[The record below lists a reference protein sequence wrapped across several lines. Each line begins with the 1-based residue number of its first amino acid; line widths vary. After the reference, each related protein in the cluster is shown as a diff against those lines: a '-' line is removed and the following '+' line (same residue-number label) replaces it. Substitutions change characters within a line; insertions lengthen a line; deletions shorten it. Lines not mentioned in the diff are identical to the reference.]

1 MEWLADVYNLFVD
14 NETLFSAIAAIFAII
29 VGISFFIKR
38 IGYFFSF
45 FIKKIGGVFRRKP
58 PVPPPAPGDPTEVLV
73 NRLLALQKDLSSAEQ
88 DREGLLKAIEA
99 LQQNTGPE
107 HEVERKEA
115 LKAVEAGNTEKAEAL
130 FQSLANEKE
139 RQGSAANV
147 EAAECWRYI
156 GALAFLHDTEKSI
169 RAYYKATELDP
180 ANADGWNQ
188 LGRLQ
193 FRKGL
198 LDAAMA
204 SFERVLSLGNQIDN
218 LEIIAMATGNLGII
232 FKTRGELDEAEAMCR
247 KSLGLNKEL
256 GRKEGMA
263 NQYGNLGNIFRT
275 RGDLD
280 EAEAMYRKSLGLD
293 EELGRKEG
301 MANTF
306 GNLGNIFMT
315 RGDLDEARL
324 HWQQAIDLYKEVGMP
339 HMVEKVE
346 RIMRD

>member
-1 MEWLADVYNLFVD
+1 MEWLADVNNLFVG
-14 NETLFSAIAAIFAII
+14 NETLFSAIAAILAII
-29 VGISFFIKR
+29 AGISFFIKE
-38 IGYFFSF
+38 
-45 FIKKIGGVFRRKP
+45 IGGVFRRKP
-58 PVPPPAPGDPTEVLV
+58 PVPPGNPTDVLV

-169 RAYYKATELDP
+169 RAYHKATELDP
-180 ANADGWNQ
+180 ANAEGWNQ
-188 LGRLQ
+188 LGHLQ

-198 LDAAMA
+198 LDAAIA
-204 SFERVLSLGNQIDN
+204 SYERVLSLGNQIDN
-218 LEIIAMATGNLGII
+218 LELIAIAT
-232 FKTRGELDEAEAMCR
+232 
-247 KSLGLNKEL
+247 
-256 GRKEGMA
+256 
-263 NQYGNLGNIFRT
+263 GNLGNIFMT

-280 EAEAMYRKSLGLD
+280 EAEAMYRKSLGLE

-301 MANTF
+301 MASDF